1 MAWIVN
7 IGQEDDLIGV
17 RTQDRITNI
26 RVMEEFGNVEFSV
39 TIKNPI
45 ISEKSQ
51 PKGRIDAAII
61 QIKRRSGMV
70 VEGYIEDVEDGGDY
84 VTYSGRCFL
93 VLMGYSTSSSTD
105 KNSGETDAEFSN
117 SSGETIITSLIS
129 DYCTSKDSE
138 ITSSITFDDIYE
150 GDVKLHGKK
159 VYQIVRE
166 MCQSYGY
173 DLWMTTILD
182 GNDNVTSKIINVGEK
197 VRGDDQGNPHK
208 TLYGGIHLKSVPIIN
223 YKSSQAINCLRVI
236 GGGVGKDKVSVF
248 VENTASILAIGHIEG
263 EPYHSNMIR
272 SVDTA
277 QSVGTAIINAKKD
290 PIEELHVEL
299 AIYIDDLEYGDWIQ
313 VIDTH
318 SNLDTIKRIK
328 KIIRTYA
335 INSAD
340 TMSIELGEAFDNYQ
354 NIIRDLTKGDVD
366 NEAEMTMAGGSLK
379 MTANDPPGEWVRI
392 DGGTWYGTD
401 GQPHEITGG
410 RVCAWLGG
418 PTGGN
423 PFPDSSNGYRKA
435 VVQIHD
441 VTHSVTSALGTV
453 VATAELAQDDILS
466 ADAENIPIGIVI
478 LRQSGDSNA
487 ISDVHD
493 KATSGKSYIYLDAR
507 PIIGS
512 SISGYGGEGS
522 WEPTN
527 TTKWAASTAYILGD
541 MVGANIGGANRSYE
555 CTDYGTSGSVEPD
568 WTTTID
574 GTNIDNGAIWT
585 CRSIRLVPIN
595 QSAITNMDIWV
606 RPQGAGVVY
615 LG

>member
-1 MAWIVN
+1 M
-7 IGQEDDLIGV
+7 D
-17 RTQDRITNI
+17 
-26 RVMEEFGNVEFSV
+26 FSV
-39 TIKNPI
+39 TVKNTTDAE
-45 ISEKSQ
+45 SAQ
-51 PKGRIDAAII
+51 AKGRIDAAII
-61 QIKRRSGMV
+61 KIDRRSDV
-70 VEGYIEDVEDGGDY
+70 VAEGFIEDVEEGADY
-84 VTYSGRCFL
+84 VTYTGRSFIIL
-93 VLMGYSTSSSTD
+93 TGYSTASATTGGAD
-105 KNSGETDAEFSN
+105 DADTEAEFKDDEGN
-117 SSGETIITSLIS
+117 DIIEYLI
-129 DYCTSKDSE
+129 DNYCTTKDSE
-138 ITSSITFDDIYE
+138 ITRSISLTDVAGDNVVYG
-150 GDVKLHGKK
+150 GDVTLHGKK

-166 MCQSYGY
+166 MCQSYGH
-173 DLWMTTILD
+173 DFWSTTTLD
-182 GNDNVTSKIINVGEK
+182 GNGDVTAKIMNVGEK
-197 VRGDDQGNPHK
+197 KRGHAGTASDPGDPHD
-208 TLYGGIHLKSVPIIN
+208 TLYGGVHLKNIPIVK
-223 YKSSQAINCLRVI
+223 YRSSQAINCLRVI
-236 GGGVGKDKVSVF
+236 GGGTGKDKVSVF
-248 VENTASILAIGHIEG
+248 VENDTSTTAIGYVEG
-263 EPYHSNMIR
+263 EPYHNNTIR
-272 SVDTA
+272 SVETA
-277 QSVGTAIINAKKD
+277 ESVGNAIINAKKD
-290 PIEELHVEL
+290 PIEEIHVDL
-299 AIYIDDLEYGDWIQ
+299 AIYISDLEYGDWVNI
-313 VIDTH
+313 VDTH
-318 SNLDTIKRIK
+318 SNLDTTKRIRR
-328 KIIRTYA
+328 ITRTY
-335 INSAD
+335 SVSTAD
-340 TMSIELGEAFDNYQ
+340 TMSIELGEKFDNYQ

-366 NEAEMTMAGGSLK
+366 GEPGMMAAGGALK
-379 MTANDPPGEWVRI
+379 MTANDPPDVYVRI
-392 DGGTWYGTD
+392 DKGTWYGTD